1 MLMTHAPCT
10 SYLSFYM
17 LFVTVNK
24 FLFCEN
30 CDVFVLFKK
39 TDMQHPF
46 PIPALLA
53 KFGKMWLT

>member
-17 LFVTVNK
+17 LFVMVNK
-24 FLFCEN
+24 SLFCEN
-30 CDVFVLFKK
+30 CAVFVLFKK
-39 TDMQHPF
+39 TDMQHRF

-53 KFGKMWLT
+53 EFSKMWLT